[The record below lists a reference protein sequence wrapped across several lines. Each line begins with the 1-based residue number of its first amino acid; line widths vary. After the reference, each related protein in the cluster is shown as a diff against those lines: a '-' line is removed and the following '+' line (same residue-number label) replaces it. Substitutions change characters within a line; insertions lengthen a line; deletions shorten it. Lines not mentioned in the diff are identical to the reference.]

1 MKFHRLGYG
10 VFLVAFAFTSCNGR
24 SLDLVNEGNANASA
38 NGSIS
43 STNSSAQKNDA
54 KSDEPLYY
62 LDLNKPQIEQL
73 IDTGDGEVER
83 SKFVQVEVAEVHNPQ
98 KYPVKFEVSYQPKD
112 QEKIFLG
119 SFSLFPPNNPGKFI
133 VATQGKVK
141 GEGKIILSMVTS
153 EQAKASDT
161 LKVGVKRIR
170 FRSE

>member
-1 MKFHRLGYG
+1 MKFYRLGYG
-10 VFLVAFAFTSCNGR
+10 VCLVAFAFTSCNGR
-24 SLDLVNEGNANASA
+24 SLDLVNEGNANAPVSP
-38 NGSIS
+38 
-43 STNSSAQKNDA
+43 TNSVSQKNDN

-62 LDLNKPQIEQL
+62 LDLNKPQIEQSL
-73 IDTGDGEVER
+73 EPGDREVEG

-141 GEGKIILSMVTS
+141 GEGKIILSLVTS
-153 EQAKASDT
+153 DAKAGDT
-161 LKVGVKRIR
+161 LKIGVKRIR
-170 FRSE
+170 LRSE

>member
-1 MKFHRLGYG
+1 MRGKMKFYRLGYG
-10 VFLVAFAFTSCNGR
+10 VCVVAFAFTSCNGR
-24 SLDLVNEGNANASA
+24 SLDLVSEGNANASV
-38 NGSIS
+38 N
-43 STNSSAQKNDA
+43 STNSCAQKNDT

-62 LDLNKPQIEQL
+62 LDLNKPQIEQSVEPT
-73 IDTGDGEVER
+73 DREVEK
-83 SKFVQVEVAEVHNPQ
+83 SKFVQVEVSEVNNPQ

-133 VATQGKVK
+133 VPTQGKVR

-153 EQAKASDT
+153 EQAKTADT

>member
-10 VFLVAFAFTSCNGR
+10 VCLVAFAFTSCNGR
-24 SLDLVNEGNANASA
+24 SLDLVNEGNANASV
-38 NGSIS
+38 N
-43 STNSSAQKNDA
+43 STSPQKKNDT

-62 LDLNKPQIEQL
+62 LDLNNPQIEQL
-73 IDTGDGEVER
+73 IEPTDREVEG
-83 SKFVQVEVAEVHNPQ
+83 SKFVQVEVTEVNNPQ

-141 GEGKIILSMVTS
+141 GDGKIILSMVTS
-153 EQAKASDT
+153 EQAKAADT

>member
-1 MKFHRLGYG
+1 MKFYRLGYG
-10 VFLVAFAFTSCNGR
+10 VCLVAFAFTSCNGR

-43 STNSSAQKNDA
+43 PTKSAQDQKNT

-62 LDLNKPQIEQL
+62 LDLNKPQLEQSIEP
-73 IDTGDGEVER
+73 GDREVDG
-83 SKFVQVEVAEVHNPQ
+83 SKFVQVEVSEVNNPQ
-98 KYPVKFEVSYQPKD
+98 KYPIKFEVSYQPKD

-141 GEGKIILSMVTS
+141 GEGKIILSLVTS
-153 EQAKASDT
+153 EQAKSAET
-161 LKVGVKRIR
+161 LKIGVKRIR

>member
-1 MKFHRLGYG
+1 MKFYRLGYG
-10 VFLVAFAFTSCNGR
+10 VCLVAFAFTSCNGR
-24 SLDLVNEGNANASA
+24 SLDLLNEGNANASV
-38 NGSIS
+38 SP
-43 STNSSAQKNDA
+43 TKNQNDT

-62 LDLNKPQIEQL
+62 LDLNKPQIEQS
-73 IDTGDGEVER
+73 IEPTDREVEK
-83 SKFVQVEVAEVHNPQ
+83 SKFVQVEVSEVNNPQ

-133 VATQGKVK
+133 VPTQGKVR

-153 EQAKASDT
+153 EQAKTADT

>member
-1 MKFHRLGYG
+1 MKFYRLGYG
-10 VFLVAFAFTSCNGR
+10 VCLVAFAFTSCNGR
-24 SLDLVNEGNANASA
+24 SFDLVNKGNANASV
-38 NGSIS
+38 SP
-43 STNSSAQKNDA
+43 TNSASQKNDT

-62 LDLNKPQIEQL
+62 LDLNKPRIEQS
-73 IDTGDGEVER
+73 IDSGDREVEG

-141 GEGKIILSMVTS
+141 GEGKIILSLVTS
-153 EQAKASDT
+153 DAKAGDT
-161 LKVGVKRIR
+161 LKIGVKRIR
-170 FRSE
+170 LRSE